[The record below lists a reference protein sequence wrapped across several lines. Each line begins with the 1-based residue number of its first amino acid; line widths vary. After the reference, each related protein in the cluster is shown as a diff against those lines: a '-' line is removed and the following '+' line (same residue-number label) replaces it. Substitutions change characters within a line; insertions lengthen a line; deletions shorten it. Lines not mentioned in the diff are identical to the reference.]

1 MDQSIRMLA
10 EYIHGLR
17 YESLPAPTVYEAK
30 RRIID
35 TIGCAIGG
43 YDAEPSRIARSVAER
58 YAGTPGA
65 RIFGS
70 LAPTSLE
77 HAAFANG
84 AALRYLDFND
94 AYLTRASGHPSDTLS
109 GVFAVGEATGASG
122 RDVLTAA
129 ACAYEVFCNFTDVLA
144 REQGWDQV
152 LHGVVA
158 TAAASAKLLG
168 LDAAGIAQAIS
179 LAIVPNM
186 PLEQTRTGE
195 LSMWKGVAAANAS
208 RNGVFA
214 AVLAAAG
221 MQGPGAAIEGRWG
234 LRHAVGAF
242 DWAPFG
248 GAGGAFRIG
257 RTMIKPFPAV
267 IHAQSPATVA
277 LALRAQVALEEIDTI
292 AIHTYWV
299 ANRYIDRAAP
309 LWRPGTRETAD
320 HSIPYVVAA
329 ALIDGRVTE
338 ATFDDAHLRDPR
350 LRELLERTSVHE
362 DAEFSAAYPERWC
375 CRIEVRTRGGDIR
388 SAAVE
393 HFRGH
398 PDNPMTDVEL
408 EAKFRDLAAAR
419 LDTAACDGILASLR
433 ALDNCT
439 KITEVI
445 DLLRW

>member
-17 YESLPAPTVYEAK
+17 YESLPAQTVHEAK

-43 YDAEPSRIARSVAER
+43 YDAEPSRIARAVAGR

-70 LAPTSLE
+70 LTPTSLE

-94 AYLTRASGHPSDTLS
+94 AYLTRSSGHPSDTLAA
-109 GVFAVGEATGASG
+109 VFAVGEATGASG

-129 ACAYEVFCNFTDVLA
+129 ACAYEVFCNFTDVLP

-299 ANRYIDRAAP
+299 ANRYTDRAAP

-329 ALIDGRVTE
+329 ALIDGGITE

-362 DAEFSAAYPERWC
+362 DTGFSAAYPERWC
-375 CRIEVRTRGGDIR
+375 CRIEVRTRGGDTR

-393 HFRGH
+393 QFRGH
-398 PDNPMTDVEL
+398 PDNPMTEAEL
-408 EAKFRDLAAAR
+408 ESKFRGLAAAR
-419 LDTAACDGILASLR
+419 LDTAACDAILAKLR
-433 ALDNCT
+433 DLDNCRN
-439 KITEVI
+439 IAGVI